1 MSPSFSRQPGD
12 SFLLF
17 HSLPFDFSQDPPFA
31 VGPGVFLENTP
42 HDVLQG
48 ADPSALA
55 DYVLPGYNLPG
66 HGTSNCCLRCSGSEA
81 RRLGREATDLLF
93 IALTAFR
100 LHAPLGIEVAGQ
112 FELGHQDDQIA
123 QPTLYE
129 ICSPWQPDANAH
141 YSGTDLGVVADI
153 AARWMHIGQAGLTR
167 LISAGILFAQV
178 SCGHSKSLQM
188 AYLALFAA
196 LDALFVPQGNK
207 ARTLARR
214 VGDFLSRFP
223 FPDSLNDWVER
234 EYEQGRNNL
243 AHGVQQDV
251 VPWTRTR
258 NPRVEAFGR
267 LHEITRLSLLGF
279 FSLDDQKLEALSSQS
294 GTRLRS
300 ELDNLG
306 QAIGR
311 YIDGQRFWCS

>member
-1 MSPSFSRQPGD
+1 MSPSSSRQLGD

-17 HSLPFDFSQDPPFA
+17 HSLPYDFSQDPPFG

-42 HDVLQG
+42 HDVLQ
-48 ADPSALA
+48 AAEDSALA

-66 HGTSNCCLRCSGSEA
+66 HGTPNCCLRCSGSEA
-81 RRLGREATDLLF
+81 RHLGREATDLFF

-112 FELGHQDDQIA
+112 FELGDQNDQIA
-123 QPTLYE
+123 KPTVYE
-129 ICSPWQPDANAH
+129 ICSSWQPDANAH
-141 YSGTDLGVVADI
+141 YSAVDLGVVADI
-153 AARWMHIGQAGLTR
+153 AARWMHIGQADLTR
-167 LISAGILFAQV
+167 LVSAGVLFAQA

-207 ARTLARR
+207 AKTLAQR
-214 VGDFLSRFP
+214 VGNFLTRFT
-223 FPDSLNDWVER
+223 FPVSLNDWLKR

-243 AHGVQQDV
+243 AHGVQDV
-251 VPWTRTR
+251 VPWARMR
-258 NPRVEAFGR
+258 NHRVEDFGR

-279 FSLDDQKLEALSSQS
+279 FSMTDQKLEILSSQS
-294 GTRLRS
+294 GTRLRT

-306 QAIGR
+306 QATGR